1 MEEDI
6 VYMEVIDF
14 SDYADQTYG
23 LLAGSHCPIDFD
35 GVTATVQ
42 VWSDDDSNSEDFSC
56 WR

>member
-6 VYMEVIDF
+6 VYMEVIV